1 MDKYE
6 TEIQQLKQENVE
18 LKQKG
23 YEMEELLSKQTQVLN
38 INDIQY
44 NKVKISLFLFFFG
57 FIDINSFSLCLYLES
72 QSMIEHD
79 LWI

>member
-44 NKVKISLFLFFFG
+44 NEVREWFRLQILP
-57 FIDINSFSLCLYLES
+57 
-72 QSMIEHD
+72 
-79 LWI
+79 